1 MCVWSLS
8 SGALLKVE
16 DVSDIVCEEGGV
28 DVRDAVIT
36 DMDMDQ
42 ERWGEGGGE
51 EEGEEVR
58 RGEEEGEEGRRE
70 EKGGGGRGGEGQVRW
85 MCMHMVCEFK
95 GIVIVQQLCHSMNPS
110 DKSHC
115 CYYIH

>member
-16 DVSDIVCEEGGV
+16 DVSDIVCEEGEV

-42 ERWGEGGGE
+42 ERWGEGEGRGGE
-51 EEGEEVR
+51 EEGEE
-58 RGEEEGEEGRRE
+58 GEEGR
-70 EKGGGGRGGEGQVRW
+70 GGAGKVDVYAYGA
-85 MCMHMVCEFK
+85 
-95 GIVIVQQLCHSMNPS
+95 
-110 DKSHC
+110 
-115 CYYIH
+115 